1 MIKLVTI
8 SEALATALRERG
20 IDPETARLA
29 TDLGL
34 SVLRLATE
42 RWMAEEHRD
51 GKGFPEALSAAAADL
66 LVVATSGIPS

>member
-1 MIKLVTI
+1 M
-8 SEALATALRERG
+8 RDRG

-42 RWMAEEHRD
+42 RWTAEDHRD
-51 GKGFPEALSAAAADL
+51 ESGFPAALSAAAADL
-66 LVVATSGIPS
+66 LAVATA